1 MQRRITLVEMPAPRG
16 HDINYELQWIGNSLG
31 LFGERDRDKSCFRI
45 FITFVKETRRD
56 RPLSSDRIADQLDLS
71 RGTVVHHINRL
82 MSSGIVVRE
91 REGYVLRQDSL
102 QRLVAE
108 LHRDMERVFEN
119 LQKVSR
125 EIDEWLGL

>member
-1 MQRRITLVEMPAPRG
+1 MEMPAPRG